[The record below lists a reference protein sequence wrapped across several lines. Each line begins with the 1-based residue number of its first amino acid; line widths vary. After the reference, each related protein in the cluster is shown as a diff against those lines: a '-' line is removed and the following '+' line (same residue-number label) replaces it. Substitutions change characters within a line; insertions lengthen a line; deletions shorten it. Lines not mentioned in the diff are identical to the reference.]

1 MKKTP
6 NTIDVS
12 FMKFVNGKLKPHR
25 NVYTFHIRKD
35 FREWLPLN
43 AQYAIIGQEKYLPQ
57 LVMIRKIYREDIED
71 TGKKYAAFTAFQ
83 EAML

>member
-12 FMKFVNGKLKPHR
+12 FMKFVNGKLESYR

-43 AQYAIIGQEKYLPQ
+43 AHYAIIGQEKYVPQ
-57 LVMIRKIYREDIED
+57 LVFIRKIYREDVED
-71 TGKKYAAFTAFQ
+71 TGKKYGSFTAFQ
-83 EAML
+83 EVTL

>member
-1 MKKTP
+1 MKKAP

-12 FMKFVNGKLKPHR
+12 FMKFVNGKLEPHR

-43 AQYAIIGQEKYLPQ
+43 AQYAIIGQEKYVPQ

-71 TGKKYAAFTAFQ
+71 THLKYETFTAFQ